1 MLEYLQNDYFSKQEM
16 KKTNYILDSSALL
29 AYLQGEPK
37 GATVLDILNTSK
49 SPGAAVYLSVVN
61 WTEVIYILARKSNL
75 NTVRERL
82 QDFPEN
88 LFKLVE
94 ANRQIS
100 ETAAEFKTAGKIALA
115 DCFAAATAKK
125 LGATLITSDLEFQP
139 LKKSLKILWL

>member
-1 MLEYLQNDYFSKQEM
+1 M
-16 KKTNYILDSSALL
+16 KKPNYILDSSALL

-37 GATVLDILNTSK
+37 GTTVLDILNRSK

-61 WTEVIYILARKSNL
+61 WTEVVYILARKSNL

-88 LFKLVE
+88 LFKLIE
-94 ANRQIS
+94 ADRQIS
-100 ETAAEFKTAGKIALA
+100 EMAAEFKTAGNIALA
-115 DCFAAATAKK
+115 DCFAAATAKT
-125 LGATLITSDLEFQP
+125 LGATLITSDPEFKP